1 MLQVK
6 HPARQEHSPTYQK
19 KNEVTK
25 NIVQTKEK
33 GENLQDQINEEEIWN
48 LPVKEFRVIIVKM
61 VQTVRTRM
69 EAQIKKTQEIFN
81 KDLEYLKNKQT
92 LMNSTR
98 TEMKNT

>member
-1 MLQVK
+1 M
-6 HPARQEHSPTYQK
+6 
-19 KNEVTK
+19 TK

>member
-1 MLQVK
+1 M
-6 HPARQEHSPTYQK
+6 
-19 KNEVTK
+19 TK

-98 TEMKNT
+98 TEMKNI

>member
-1 MLQVK
+1 MPQVK

-25 NIVQTKEK
+25 NIVQIKLK
-33 GENLQDQINEEEIWN
+33 DKNLQDQINEEEICN

-61 VQTVRTRM
+61 IQNVRRRM
-69 EAQIKKTQEIFN
+69 EAQIKKTQEMFN
-81 KDLEYLKNKQT
+81 KDLEYPKNKET
-92 LMNSTR
+92 MINGTR